1 MSPDPIAIAR
11 DISIILLA
19 LGSFVF
25 VLILILI
32 GWKVY
37 QLVKFFRAKDEE
49 FSILGANLLSNA
61 TQTAEKA
68 TDTVT
73 TVKGTTE
80 FISDTVVNPVVQV
93 VSAVSGAKGF
103 VAALFKE
110 PNSFRRGGRT

>member
-1 MSPDPIAIAR
+1 MSPEPIAIVR

-37 QLVKFFRAKDEE
+37 QLVKFLRAKSEE
-49 FSILGANLLSNA
+49 FSVLGATILSNA
-61 TQTAEKA
+61 TLTAEKA
-68 TDTVT
+68 SDTAT
-73 TVKGTTE
+73 TVKGSAE
-80 FISDTVVNPVVQV
+80 FISDTVVTPVVQV